1 MYLII
6 NDPYRLAKRNDYDSF
21 NIIFLQSQLVFMYKT
36 NVGTFDDIIVFTIDV
51 IHIIMY
57 EQNKN

>member
-21 NIIFLQSQLVFMYKT
+21 NIIFLQSQLALIYKT

-57 EQNKN
+57 E

>member
-21 NIIFLQSQLVFMYKT
+21 NIIFLQSQLALIYKT
-36 NVGTFDDIIVFTIDV
+36 NVGTFDDISVYNRCYTYNNVRI
-51 IHIIMY
+51 
-57 EQNKN
+57 E